1 MYHVLLTV
9 DPGETHFRAVEALED
24 CALPLLAEY
33 GAERLFCLRHVD
45 GSGET
50 QLYAFPSEEV
60 FDRYRQDPRWIAARH
75 RPELAGLRTM
85 ARPVAMI

>member
-9 DPGETHFRAVEALED
+9 DPGDTHFQEIEALEA

-33 GAERLFCLRHVD
+33 GAERLFCLRHLD

-50 QLYAFPSEEV
+50 QLFAFPSEEE
-60 FDRYRQDPRWIAARH
+60 FDRYRQDPRWIAARA
-75 RPELAGLRTM
+75 RPELSGLRTEI
-85 ARPVAMI
+85 RPVAMI